1 MARKLTDKLKEAFIE
16 RKLTDKLK
24 EAFIF
29 SYDECLIDSLMR
41 IDEKETDLCKH
52 CCYCNWSI
60 GETTICKNTLDR
72 KLRGVL

>member
-1 MARKLTDKLKEAFIE
+1 MARKPIDKLKEAFIE
-16 RKLTDKLK
+16 R
-24 EAFIF
+24 IF

-41 IDEKETDLCKH
+41 IDEEGVSLCKH

-72 KLRGVL
+72 KLREVL

>member
-1 MARKLTDKLKEAFIE
+1 MARKTIDKLKEAFIE
-16 RKLTDKLK
+16 R
-24 EAFIF
+24 IF

-41 IDEKETDLCKH
+41 IDEEETCLCKY

-72 KLRGVL
+72 RLREVL